1 MRDICLK
8 NGWDYADEVVFPF
21 GYGLSYTNFEQTLDS
36 VSESNNTMTVK
47 VTVTN
52 TGNVAGKSVVEV
64 YVQTPYTDYDR
75 QNSVEKAAIQL
86 VGFDKTNLLQP
97 GESETV
103 TVDVDKYLFASYDPN
118 GARDISWMPVI
129 TTSL

>member
-1 MRDICLK
+1 
-8 NGWDYADEVVFPF
+8 
-21 GYGLSYTNFEQTLDS
+21 
-36 VSESNNTMTVK
+36 MTVK

-97 GESETV
+97 GES
-103 TVDVDKYLFASYDPN
+103 
-118 GARDISWMPVI
+118 
-129 TTSL
+129 